1 MNELK
6 LIDLTR
12 GESSAAAA
20 APATPAAA
28 DVVVVV
34 VVVVWY
40 HVAVKFN
47 CFCYF
52 SLLASLPSG

>member
-20 APATPAAA
+20 AAPAAPAAA
-28 DVVVVV
+28 DVV

>member
-20 APATPAAA
+20 AAAPAAA
-28 DVVVVV
+28 DVVV